1 MHEVAA
7 FAIESAQQAGAQQ
20 VAASAYKTRDVE
32 IQWRDGRLEKV
43 TEATSRGLSLELY
56 VDGRYATVSTS
67 DLRAEALPVFIAE
80 SVAMARALAQD
91 PFRALPDPALY
102 AGQAHLDLKLDDPD
116 YTSLSAETRLGW
128 AAAIEQAARS
138 GPGHEKIL
146 SVTAGVSDNRSES
159 WRIHS
164 NGFSG
169 YKCGT
174 SYWLAAEVSALD
186 PDGRRPEESDYAGQ
200 RFYAELPDPA
210 AIGLAAAQRTL
221 NRIGAH
227 KPRSQAQPMIVDHR
241 SSSQLLS
248 YLLGPMS
255 GAALQQKRSFLE
267 DLRGKALGS
276 ALLDLRDEPLL
287 PSGFG
292 SRLFDGEGL
301 AAKPMQLFNKGVLEN
316 FYIDTYYGRKLTQP
330 ATTARMSNLAWTLGK
345 HTQAQL
351 LKQVGE
357 GILVTGF
364 LGGNANATTGD
375 YSLGVQGFAVR
386 NGEIAEPVAEINI
399 AGNQRELWQ
408 RLVAVGDDPYAY
420 SPMRTPTLVFD
431 QVQFAGSE

>member
-7 FAIESAQQAGAQQ
+7 FAIESAQNAGAQQ
-20 VAASAYKTRDVE
+20 VAASAYRTRDVE
-32 IQWRDGRLEKV
+32 VQWRDGRLEKV
-43 TEATSRGLSLELY
+43 TEATSRGVSLELY
-56 VDGRYATVSTS
+56 VDGRYASVSTS
-67 DLRAEALPVFIAE
+67 DLRPDALRDFVAE
-80 SVAMARALAQD
+80 SVAMARALAED
-91 PFRALPDPALY
+91 RFRVLPDPALY
-102 AGQAHLDLKLDDPD
+102 VGQAAVDLHLEDPD
-116 YTSLSAETRLGW
+116 YTSLSAALRLQW
-128 AAAIEQAARS
+128 AAAIEAAAHTA
-138 GPGHEKIL
+138 PGHEKIL

-186 PDGRRPEESDYAGQ
+186 PDGRRPEESDYASC
-200 RFYAELPDPA
+200 RFYSELPDPA

-221 NRIGAH
+221 RRVGAH
-227 KPRSQAQPMIVDHR
+227 KPRSQAQAMIVDHR
-241 SSSQLLS
+241 SSGQLLS
-248 YLLGPMS
+248 YLLGPLS
-255 GAALQQKRSFLE
+255 GAALQQKRSFL
-267 DLRGKALGS
+267 DGLRGKSLGS
-276 ALLDLRDEPLL
+276 ALLDVRDEPLL
-287 PSGFG
+287 ASGFG
-292 SRLFDGEGL
+292 SRLFDAEGI

-316 FYIDTYYGRKLTQP
+316 YYIDTYYGRKLAEP
-330 ATTARMSNLAWTLGK
+330 ATTGRMSNLAWTLGK

-351 LKQVGE
+351 LKQVGD

-386 NGEIAEPVAEINI
+386 NGEIAEPVAEVNI
-399 AGNQRELWQ
+399 AGNQRDLWQ
-408 RLVAVGDDPYAY
+408 QLVAVGNDPYAY
-420 SPMRTPTLVFD
+420 SPMQTPTLVFE